1 MRGNT
6 SKQGF
11 TLIELLVVVSIIS
24 LLSIVIL
31 GALNDARAKA
41 RDRALFSGVLELQKA
56 VESYKLKYG
65 VYPAGGTYA
74 SYIARNYLGTY
85 SGAPGYATVLTNI
98 QEFIPNI
105 PQPTT
110 GSVGFYTQSN
120 IKCVGQE
127 NAPYAISFTP
137 ENLST
142 FAHLPFYNNSNNAA
156 PSTTVKCVTSE

>member
-1 MRGNT
+1 MRSNT

-41 RDRALFSGVLELQKA
+41 RDRALFSEVLELQKA
-56 VESYKLKYG
+56 VELYKLKYG
-65 VYPAGGTYA
+65 VYPAGGTYPD
-74 SYIARNYLGTY
+74 YISRSYLGTY
-85 SGAPGYATVLTNI
+85 SGAPNYATILTNL
-98 QEFIPNI
+98 QEFIPNL

-120 IKCVGQE
+120 FRCVGQA
-127 NAPYAISFTP
+127 NAPYAIIFSP
-137 ENLST
+137 ENVAT
-142 FAHLPFYNNSNNAA
+142 FSHLPLYLNSSNGNS
-156 PSTTVKCVTSE
+156 PTTHRCITNQ

>member
-1 MRGNT
+1 MRKSA

-11 TLIELLVVVSIIS
+11 TLIELLVVVSIVS

-56 VESYKLKYG
+56 VELYKLKYG
-65 VYPAGGTYA
+65 VYPSDGIPTYISLSA
-74 SYIARNYLGTY
+74 NGSYSP
-85 SGAPGYATVLTNI
+85 SGYEEILTRL
-98 QEFIPNI
+98 QEFTPGL
-105 PQPTT
+105 PRPTV

-120 IKCVGQE
+120 VKCLGQE
-127 NAPYAISFTP
+127 NAPYAISFAP

-142 FAHLPFYNNSNNAA
+142 FSHLPFHNNSQTSLN
-156 PSTTVKCVTSE
+156 PSLKCITSQ